1 MGVDGHEYSRGRTL
15 AADEGVRAVVAF
27 VAMVVVVV
35 AVVVLVVRAAAA
47 AGPGGVASR
56 PRMPRTPRP
65 ARGARRRL
73 APDDDPDFLRE
84 LERRTRGD
92 DRPSA

>member
-15 AADEGVRAVVAF
+15 TADEGVRAVVAF

-35 AVVVLVVRAAAA
+35 AVVVLVVRAGAA
-47 AGPGGVASR
+47 AGSGGVGSR

-65 ARGARRRL
+65 PRGARPRL

-84 LERRTRGD
+84 LERRARD
-92 DRPSA
+92 DDGRSA